1 MIGTKVQYNKD
12 MSGVIID
19 QNDTH
24 VLIQFE
30 LGGKYCIPKI
40 GINKNNTTLKNETE
54 QNRITKGS

>member
-1 MIGTKVQYNKD
+1 MIGVKVQYNKD

-40 GINKNNTTLKNETE
+40 GINKNNIEMKKHLNK
-54 QNRITKGS
+54 